1 MCNLVQPSI
10 HWSRIPRGALA
21 QAAEGLPCLAPR
33 IRPIRRRRHA
43 PTPMRCLAAAAVQ
56 SVPKSKGLCGPAG
69 LLIIIWGNRER
80 LLVQDRARTATA
92 PRGRRP
98 KSLRRSRPIDRN
110 QTRRGLP
117 RVIRDPS
124 GDPTQNTMVSGGC
137 PRNRDRRRD
146 HLQGYPGR
154 WKHPNFPNGHGDIVP
169 KCLISALGAIAP
181 PRPRLVQTH
190 HPQPWYHGLAGSGAY
205 EGAAAEEFGEQDASP
220 FESPADLRAGLTGI
234 D

>member
-1 MCNLVQPSI
+1 MLF
-10 HWSRIPRGALA
+10 W
-21 QAAEGLPCLAPR
+21 AARMKCFSCGHKQCRNQGVVRA
-33 IRPIRRRRHA
+33 RRFIN
-43 PTPMRCLAAAAVQ
+43 
-56 SVPKSKGLCGPAG
+56 
-69 LLIIIWGNRER
+69 IISDRER

-98 KSLRRSRPIDRN
+98 KFLRRSRPIDRN

-154 WKHPNFPNGHGDIVP
+154 WKHPNSPNGHGDIVP
-169 KCLISALGAIAP
+169 TCLISALPLTAP
-181 PRPRLVQTH
+181 
-190 HPQPWYHGLAGSGAY
+190 
-205 EGAAAEEFGEQDASP
+205 
-220 FESPADLRAGLTGI
+220 LRALATVPDSGCVCGTRLHLMSHFSAPSEGCNGEPRCVV
-234 D
+234 